1 VSDID
6 ELAQLLLTT
15 GLAPT
20 AEPVR
25 DDRVD
30 TVMIKD
36 PDGNSIAFAAP
47 KVDNLIR

>member
-6 ELAQLLLTT
+6 EIAQTLRTSR
-15 GLAPT
+15 LAPQP
-20 AEPVR
+20 AVAHH
-25 DDRVD
+25 DRVD

-47 KVDNLIR
+47 KGDELAR